1 MKLNFWQWLG
11 VILLVLGLAM
21 YVYKKTRP
29 AGTTAPTGAGTGT
42 APVVQPTR

>member
-1 MKLNFWQWLG
+1 MKLNFWQWIGL
-11 VILLVLGLAM
+11 ILLVVGLAM

-29 AGTTAPTGAGTGT
+29 ATGGANT